1 LKFLGQIKWRF
12 FGSVQDK
19 FDGKREQQIMGGQPK
34 KEGHLPRRRKELRA
48 LPQREVSHPSD
59 IDRNTVSENSQRIR
73 RSKDMSGTRDACAG
87 KLPQVSDKER
97 DDQMGKIQTYSQDGR
112 EEVCR

>member
-1 LKFLGQIKWRF
+1 MKLLGQIKWRF

-48 LPQREVSHPSD
+48 LPQREVSHLSD

-73 RSKDMSGTRDACAG
+73 GSKDMSGTRDACAG
-87 KLPQVSDKER
+87 KLPQVSGKGR
-97 DDQMGKIQTYSQDGR
+97 DGSLGEIQAFSQDGR
-112 EEVCR
+112 EEIYH